1 MIVVFAIHQQ
11 ESATGAYLS
20 LFSLFN
26 PTSSS
31 WYNQLI
37 HESCS
42 DCSSYHRCLPH
53 TPVHLTPKDCPTCFN
68 PLLYYQPVF
77 NICIF
82 VSPTIMKSG
91 HVLHCF
97 LPLCCCSHQVMSDA
111 FATPWTVAHR
121 ASLSMGFSRKE
132 YWIRLPF
139 PSPGHLPHPGIEPQ
153 SPALAGGFFTT
164 EPPGKS
170 YIGRA
175 CAGKIVSDYLFVK

>member
-1 MIVVFAIHQQ
+1 
-11 ESATGAYLS
+11 
-20 LFSLFN
+20 
-26 PTSSS
+26 
-31 WYNQLI
+31 
-37 HESCS
+37 
-42 DCSSYHRCLPH
+42 
-53 TPVHLTPKDCPTCFN
+53 
-68 PLLYYQPVF
+68 
-77 NICIF
+77 
-82 VSPTIMKSG
+82 
-91 HVLHCF
+91 
-97 LPLCCCSHQVMSDA
+97 MSDA